1 MQELIQSSTISS
13 ANGSGLRMNR
23 LHQKGNSM
31 LIEGLQYDKV
41 NGTRAR
47 ERGLL
52 LNEANLTAAAIG
64 NDRFSVVTTLLGGSV
79 SVGSAGRSGRAG
91 SWHANGN
98 RFLVQ
103 TDFET
108 HAHVLLVVK
117 QPDRILSIVGSSILH
132 SSIALRFTGRRILLQ
147 VTIDDLASS
156 AEEPLKIPCT
166 CFVVDVADEDSANF
180 SLDHTMA
187 DVDVGSCWRRNI
199 DWSLG
204 LALYPGLRRRLL
216 SSDLLSGDLLSVCLS
231 HSGSNRC
238 HSGRVRRVHPHTS
251 HAGLQRLH

>member
-1 MQELIQSSTISS
+1 
-13 ANGSGLRMNR
+13 
-23 LHQKGNSM
+23 M

-108 HAHVLLVVK
+108 HAHVLLVVE
-117 QPDRILSIVGSSILH
+117 QPDCILSIVGSSILH
-132 SSIALRFTGRRILLQ
+132 SSIALRFAGRRILLQ
-147 VTIDDLASS
+147 LTIDNLASP
-156 AEEPLKIPCT
+156 AEEPLKVSCA
-166 CFVVDVADEDSANF
+166 CFVVDVADEDSTNF
-180 SLDHTMA
+180 GLDHTLT
-187 DVDVGSCWRRNI
+187 DVDMGSSGRRDI
-199 DWSLG
+199 YWPLY
-204 LALYPGLRRRLL
+204 LALCSVLRRGLL
-216 SSDLLSGDLLSVCLS
+216 SSDLLSVCLS